1 MITTPATARLPEEE
15 VIDFD
20 RRLRCPVCRGT
31 VQRQE
36 IAAVNG
42 WRRIEVFCTGLECPF
57 RQIAGISVTGEL
69 RTFQGEEDVPPPA
82 KRKLKRGERRPGAM
96 SCAAARCDKP
106 IIAKRLCQT
115 HYYRWGE
122 LGKPGG
128 DDRLAWLEAGGPP
141 VRDWK
146 PPEAPEPPEAS
157 ESPEGPEPPEP
168 AERAES
174 PKPPAAAPKSPAKAS
189 RRPESPHGPPAEGS
203 TEPPAKPRRPP
214 EAATTAATAAPAPSE
229 PPAPPEPGAP
239 RPPQRPHGPPA
250 EGSTE
255 PPGEPRRPPQAPT
268 TPATAAPVA
277 PPSTASR
284 LTSGGGLRG
293 KFIAFREATELLR
306 LELPR
311 GTNEIVLVRTGQF
324 LTIGRLDGLVLGQI
338 PIAEMH

>member
-203 TEPPAKPRRPP
+203 TEPP
-214 EAATTAATAAPAPSE
+214 
-229 PPAPPEPGAP
+229 
-239 RPPQRPHGPPA
+239 
-250 EGSTE
+250 
-255 PPGEPRRPPQAPT
+255 GEPRRPPQAPT